1 MKKLI
6 IASAIA
12 MTMASGAAMAAD
24 ANTAQTGEVTFI
36 GSVTAKTCDLAP
48 SVDGI
53 MTDVIDLGT
62 IEVGGDGYEKSFA
75 LVKKPDTTCTLEA
88 ATTADVTW
96 GGKFTAEG
104 LANTQGTAEKAHVV
118 LTAKGYDDAG
128 NDDKLITSATQTV
141 NFKKAQDKLNADGL
155 KFTAQLKSDQNG
167 GTAGTFLSTAYYAVA
182 YK

>member
-24 ANTAQTGEVTFI
+24 ENTAQTGEVTFI
-36 GSVTAKTCDLAP
+36 GSVTAATCDLAP
-48 SVDGI
+48 SVGGV

-62 IEVGGDGYEKSFA
+62 VDVGEPGVEKPFA
-75 LVKKPDTTCTLEA
+75 LVKKPGTACTLT
-88 ATTADVTW
+88 ATNTADVTW

-118 LTAKGYDDAG
+118 LTAKGYNEAG
-128 NDDKLITSATQTV
+128 DSDQSITSADQTV
-141 NFKKAQDKLNADGL
+141 KFEKAQDKLNADGF
-155 KFTAQLKSDQNG
+155 KFTAQLKSETG
-167 GTAGTFLSTAYYAVA
+167 GTAGTFLSTAYYSVA

>member
-24 ANTAQTGEVTFI
+24 ANTDQTGEVTFI

-62 IEVGGDGYEKSFA
+62 IDVGNNGAEKSFA
-75 LVKKPDTTCTLEA
+75 LVKKPGTTCTLED

-104 LANTQGTAEKAHVV
+104 LANTQGTAGKAHVV
-118 LTAKGYDDAG
+118 LTAKGHNEAG
-128 NDDKLITSATQTV
+128 DDKLITSAAQTV
-141 NFKKAQDKLNADGL
+141 NFEKAQDKLNSDGF
-155 KFTAQLKSDQNG
+155 KFTAQLKSDPNG
-167 GTAGTFLSTAYYAVA
+167 GTAGSFLSTAYYAVA

>member
-24 ANTAQTGEVTFI
+24 ADTAQTGEVTFI
-36 GSVTAKTCDLAP
+36 GSVTAATCDLAP
-48 SVDGI
+48 SVGGV
-53 MTDVIDLGT
+53 MTDVVDLGT
-62 IEVGGDGYEKSFA
+62 IDVGEDGEEKPFA
-75 LVKKPDTTCTLEA
+75 LVKKPGTTCTLEA

-118 LTAKGYDDAG
+118 LTAKGYNDAG
-128 NDDKLITSATQTV
+128 DADEPITSAAQTV
-141 NFKKAQDKLNADGL
+141 NFEKAQEKLNADGF
-155 KFTAQLKSDQNG
+155 KFTAQLKSADD

>member
-62 IEVGGDGYEKSFA
+62 IDVGASGVEKSFA
-75 LVKKPDTTCTLEA
+75 LVKKPGTTCVLEA
-88 ATTADVTW
+88 TNTADVTW
-96 GGKFTAEG
+96 GGKFTADG
-104 LANTQGTAEKAHVV
+104 LANAQGSAEKAHVV

-128 NDDKLITSATQTV
+128 TSDQEISSSVQTV
-141 NFKKAQDKLNADGL
+141 NFTKAQEKLNADGF
-155 KFTAQLKSDQNG
+155 KFTAQLNSDAA